1 MTTKQGPGG
10 RCFELVGVGEHI
22 LGLMMKP
29 LWRNA
34 CAVHSTQSYV
44 LTDYRVNKGNYRYR
58 GTGN

>member
-44 LTDYRVNKGNYRYR
+44 LTDYRVNKGKLQV
-58 GTGN
+58 